1 LENPHA
7 GSEVIR
13 RPGSISRSISYDKQL
28 EPARVRRWS
37 HQVWI
42 ERPRKNLTKC
52 NDALAFAS
60 QPATRNTQ
68 PSTHIP
74 LVLVQPVAQR
84 ELIVAVNDAAR
95 AKSIRPGMTLS
106 EARALDATVKHAP
119 HEPHRDA
126 VALEALARWMMRF
139 SPTVA
144 IASAFIPSP
153 GTPGEGWGEGPSLSA
168 KALRFSQAPPATPPR
183 QRGGGKKSPSPNLSQ
198 STGRGESA
206 DHGLFLDLT
215 GCERVFDGIDNII
228 ARVRDAL
235 DRFRINAHLTVAPN
249 PAAAWALT
257 FSDKHQDTIVEED
270 ELHAALLDL
279 RPAALR
285 LDDDIVASLHHLGLT
300 TIRQII
306 KLPRES
312 LPARFGP
319 QLLLRIDQAF
329 GRIAEPLVPLEPFSP
344 ISARMDFDGS
354 VDSLE
359 AIWMVFK
366 SLLKT
371 IVADLLKRGC
381 GARAI
386 DVEFFRPYAVTLHK
400 SIRLSRPSRDPVNL
414 FNLLRC
420 AMETVETDVGFLG
433 IQLIVTSAQR
443 ISDEQIALLEHEE
456 FAGEIELD
464 HLIERL
470 SVRMGQETVAQAD
483 PIESH
488 VPENA
493 FTWHGRLARAPVAQ
507 ATSARAG
514 RPRHELRPL
523 HLFDW
528 PEEIHVIVSP
538 SHDMDGFPIQ
548 FSRPSCGGAT
558 HRLSHSI
565 GPERIAG
572 QWWRGHDKTRDY
584 FDVEDERSGERF
596 WIFRV
601 QETGKWFV
609 HGEFE

>member
-1 LENPHA
+1 MQNEECRITGNAIASASHA
-7 GSEVIR
+7 GSEILR
-13 RPGSISRSISYDKQL
+13 RLGSVSYNKQRIA
-28 EPARVRRWS
+28 PARVRRWS

-42 ERPRKNLTKC
+42 ERPKKNLTKPS
-52 NDALAFAS
+52 ASLASGFAPD
-60 QPATRNTQ
+60 PAIRHPKPAIRNA
-68 PSTHIP
+68 
-74 LVLVQPVAQR
+74 LVLVQPIAQR

-106 EARALDATVKHAP
+106 EARALDATVKHAS
-119 HEPHRDA
+119 HEPYRDA
-126 VALEALARWMMRF
+126 IALEALARWMMRF
-139 SPTVA
+139 SPIVSPLAA
-144 IASAFIPSP
+144 I
-153 GTPGEGWGEGPSLSA
+153 
-168 KALRFSQAPPATPPR
+168 Q
-183 QRGGGKKSPSPNLSQ
+183 N
-198 STGRGESA
+198 
-206 DHGLFLDLT
+206 HGLFLDLT
-215 GCERVFDGIDNII
+215 GCERVFGGIDKII
-228 ARVRDAL
+228 PRVRDAL
-235 DRFRINAHLTVAPN
+235 DRFRITAHLTVAPN

-257 FSDKHQDTIVEED
+257 FSPKHQDAIVEQD
-270 ELHAALLDL
+270 ELHNALLEL
-279 RPAALR
+279 RPSALR
-285 LDDDIVASLHHLGLT
+285 LDETIVESLHHLGLT
-300 TIRQII
+300 TIGQLT

-312 LPARFGP
+312 LPARFGQ

-359 AIWMVFK
+359 AIWLVFK
-366 SLLKT
+366 TLLKT

-386 DVEFFRPYAVTLHK
+386 DVEFFRPYAVTLYK

-443 ISDEQIALLEHEE
+443 VSDEQIALLEHEE

-470 SVRMGQETVAQAD
+470 SVRMGQETVAQAE

-488 VPENA
+488 VPEYA
-493 FTWHGRLARAPVAQ
+493 FTWHGRLAHAPGAQ
-507 ATSARAG
+507 AINAWAR
-514 RPRHELRPL
+514 RPCHELRPL

-528 PEEIHVIVSP
+528 PEEILVTVSP
-538 SHDMDGFPIQ
+538 SDHADGFPIQ
-548 FSRPSCGGAT
+548 FSRPSYGGAT

-584 FDVEDERSGERF
+584 FDVEDEKSGQRF
-596 WIFRV
+596 WVFRV